1 MKKKPQL
8 QVKVIRLLT
17 ALCISSGAAW
27 IFLACVLQIATSR
40 AGMVTL
46 EIIMFLG
53 LGAWVLQNYLKRDK
67 EVAG

>member
-1 MKKKPQL
+1 MKKMIVTFL
-8 QVKVIRLLT
+8 EIIYV
-17 ALCISSGAAW
+17 SSGAAW

-53 LGAWVLQNYLKRDK
+53 LGAWMLKNHLKRDK